1 MQKKISGGVFII
13 TIRAVAGV
21 ENSSAHREFQ
31 ISSAADL
38 ADLPTNLKKSP
49 VLNIKCA
56 VGSIAYTAGFKQIW
70 HLSDTGEWVE
80 V

>member
-1 MQKKISGGVFII
+1 MI

-31 ISSAADL
+31 ITSEADL
-38 ADLPTNLKKSP
+38 VDLPTNTTKSP